1 MTMARGRE
9 GVSCSFL
16 WWQGKAEK
24 TMLITVGVRKGLQL
38 KHESSMGVEVE
49 LWNLRE
55 VLVLSD
61 K

>member
-1 MTMARGRE
+1 
-9 GVSCSFL
+9 
-16 WWQGKAEK
+16 
-24 TMLITVGVRKGLQL
+24 MLITVGVRKGLQL

-61 K
+61 KQIQKHICTYDMI